1 MRGKRSKVLN
11 YEQKR
16 PPLQRDGFTWR
27 QRFVALGIVL
37 ILLAIL
43 VPVVRKVQADARK
56 AAAMQPPPR
65 PTTTIVYPP
74 REE

>member
-1 MRGKRSKVLN
+1 MRGQRSRVLA

-16 PPLQRDGFTWR
+16 PPLQPDGFTWR
-27 QRFVALGIVL
+27 QRVVAMGIVL

-43 VPVVRKVQADARK
+43 VPVVRKVQAEARK
-56 AAAMQPPPR
+56 AAVMPPPR

-74 REE
+74 RGE